1 MIWGSNKQLVTL
13 LGLQLLSCL
22 QSYGLW
28 VWFRLTLILV
38 MSWLQLFILL
48 RDRLHG
54 RVDSQIRGG
63 LDALFNEDLL
73 LFLQLSNDPGVM
85 QAIESALP
93 LSSLVFGKQIYA
105 HS

>member
-1 MIWGSNKQLVTL
+1 LVIF

-22 QSYGLW
+22 QIYGLW
-28 VWFRLTLILV
+28 FWLRLTLILV

-48 RDRLHG
+48 NDRLHG

-63 LDALFNEDLL
+63 LNALFDEDLL
-73 LFLQLSNDPGVM
+73 LFLLLSNHPGLM
-85 QAIESALP
+85 QAIEGALP

-105 HS
+105 DS